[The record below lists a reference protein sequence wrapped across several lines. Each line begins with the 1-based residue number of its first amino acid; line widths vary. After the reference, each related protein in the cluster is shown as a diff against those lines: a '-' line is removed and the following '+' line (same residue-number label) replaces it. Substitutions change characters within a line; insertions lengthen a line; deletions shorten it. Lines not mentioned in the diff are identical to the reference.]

1 MTAAEQIRAELIRA
15 ARSLGA
21 PEDVSPLLERPRET
35 SHGDWATNLAMVLA
49 KPLRSKPRDIADKLR
64 DSIDLERAGV
74 SRIEIAGPGFM
85 NFWLDAGRIAS
96 GLGEIISADERYGQS
111 NVGSGRVVNVE
122 FVSANPTGPLHV
134 GHGRQAALGDA
145 IATLLEA
152 TGWKVTREFYYNDAG
167 AQIDNLAAS
176 VEARLNELEGKASQI
191 PEGGYHG
198 EYIREIAERYKANNE
213 GMSVREFAVR
223 ELRKEQ
229 DLDLQ
234 AFGVKFDKYFLESS
248 LYTDG
253 MVDDT
258 VRLLIASG
266 KTYEHEG
273 ALWLRTTDFG
283 DDKDRVMRKSDGTYT
298 YFLPDVA
305 YHVTKWKRGFRRAID
320 VQGADHHSTVTRVR
334 AGLQAL
340 DMGMSADYP
349 EYVLH
354 QMVTVMKHGE
364 EVKISKR
371 AGSYVTVRDL
381 VNEVGRDAV
390 RYFFLMR
397 KSDSQLIFNVD
408 LAASQSEENPVYYI
422 QMAHARMC
430 GIFRV
435 GEIDPESVSA
445 DDAPLD
451 VLTEPEEQ
459 ELIKALLDFPAVV
472 ESAAE
477 TLEPQRIATYLLET
491 ARLAHLWY
499 HKHHVLEQAEDV
511 TRARL
516 ALARARRA
524 DRAADTESPRPDED
538 SLRPARL
545 ALATSPDSNEIAT
558 NVGSGCWL
566 CRARLSGDP
575 VRKSRRCP
583 RRLRDF
589 LLRVGEPSH
598 QGERRRGRRLGLSDR
613 EARSPEEA
621 RRGFQRPG
629 ARGGQLLPLARAAT
643 ATI

>member
-1 MTAAEQIRAELIRA
+1 MSAADQIRAELVRA

-21 PEDVSPLLERPRET
+21 PADVDPVLERPRD
-35 SHGDWATNLAMVLA
+35 SAHGDWATNIAMVLA
-49 KPLRSKPRDIADKLR
+49 RPLRKKPAEIAALLR
-64 DSIDLERAGV
+64 DAMSLPSAGV
-74 SRIEIAGPGFM
+74 LKIDIAGPGFM
-85 NFWLDAGRIAS
+85 NFWLDAGRIARGLRDIIAANESYGKSSS
-96 GLGEIISADERYGQS
+96 GAGQ
-111 NVGSGRVVNVE
+111 VVNVE

-145 IATLLEA
+145 ISTLLEV
-152 TGWKVTREFYYNDAG
+152 TGWNVTREFYYNDAG
-167 AQIDNLAAS
+167 VQVDNLAAS
-176 VEARLNELEGKASQI
+176 VEARLAELNGESVSI

-198 EYIREIAERYKANNE
+198 EYIREIAERYKSE
-213 GMSVREFAVR
+213 SDGLSVREFAVR

-234 AFGVKFDKYFLESS
+234 AFGVRFDRYFLESS

-253 MVDDT
+253 MVDET
-258 VRLLIASG
+258 VKLLIASG

-273 ALWLRTTDFG
+273 ALWLRTTEFG

-305 YHVTKWKRGFRRAID
+305 YHVTKWKRGFHRAID

-334 AGLQAL
+334 AGLRAL
-340 DMGMSADYP
+340 DIGSPKGYP

-354 QMVTVMKHGE
+354 QMVTVMKAGD

-381 VNEVGRDAV
+381 INEVGRDAV

-435 GEIDPESVSA
+435 GEIDRESFGA
-445 DDAPLD
+445 DGVLFD
-451 VLTEPEEQ
+451 VLREPEEQ
-459 ELIKALLDFPAVV
+459 ELIKTLLDFPALV
-472 ESAAE
+472 ESSAH
-477 TLEPQRIATYLLET
+477 TLEPHRIATYLLET

-499 HKHHVLEQAEDV
+499 HKHHVLEQTEDI

-516 ALARARRA
+516 ALARGAQIV
-524 DRAADTESPRPDED
+524 
-538 SLRPARL
+538 LR
-545 ALATSPDSNEIAT
+545 N
-558 NVGSGCWL
+558 G
-566 CRARLSGDP
+566 
-575 VRKSRRCP
+575 
-583 RRLRDF
+583 LRI
-589 LLRVGEPSH
+589 LGITTP
-598 QGERRRGRRLGLSDR
+598 ERM
-613 EARSPEEA
+613 
-621 RRGFQRPG
+621 
-629 ARGGQLLPLARAAT
+629 
-643 ATI
+643 

>member
-1 MTAAEQIRAELIRA
+1 MTAADQIRAELIRA
-15 ARSLGA
+15 ARDLGA
-21 PEDVSPLLERPRET
+21 PEDIEPLLERPRET
-35 SHGDWATNLAMVLA
+35 THGDWATNLAMVLA
-49 KPLRSKPRDIADKLR
+49 KPLKSKPRDIAEKLR
-64 DSIDLERAGV
+64 TAMSLERAGV
-74 SRIEIAGPGFM
+74 SKVDIAGPGFM
-85 NFWLDAGRIAS
+85 NFFIDAGRIAS
-96 GLGEIISADERYGQS
+96 GLKEIIAANESFGRTDVGRGQ
-111 NVGSGRVVNVE
+111 VVNIE

-145 IATLLEA
+145 IATLLET

-167 AQIDNLAAS
+167 VQIDNLATS
-176 VEARLNELEGKASQI
+176 VEARLSELEGKSVQI

-198 EYIREIAERYKANNE
+198 EYIREIAERYKENSD
-213 GMSVREFAVR
+213 GLSVREFAVR

-234 AFGVKFDKYFLESS
+234 AFGVRFDRYFLESS

-305 YHVTKWKRGFRRAID
+305 YHVTKWKRGFLRAID

-340 DMGMSADYP
+340 NMGMTPNYP

-381 VNEVGRDAV
+381 ITEVGRDAV

-445 DDAPLD
+445 DEATLA

-459 ELIKALLDFPAVV
+459 ELIKALADFPTLV

-477 TLEPQRIATYLLET
+477 TLEPHRIATYLLET

-499 HKHHVLEQAEDV
+499 HKHHVLEQPEDV

-516 ALARARRA
+516 ALARGAQIV
-524 DRAADTESPRPDED
+524 
-538 SLRPARL
+538 LRNGMRIL
-545 ALATSPDSNEIAT
+545 GITSP
-558 NVGSGCWL
+558 
-566 CRARLSGDP
+566 
-575 VRKSRRCP
+575 
-583 RRLRDF
+583 
-589 LLRVGEPSH
+589 
-598 QGERRRGRRLGLSDR
+598 ERM
-613 EARSPEEA
+613 
-621 RRGFQRPG
+621 
-629 ARGGQLLPLARAAT
+629 
-643 ATI
+643 

>member
-1 MTAAEQIRAELIRA
+1 MTAAEQIRAELVRA

-21 PEDVSPLLERPRET
+21 PEDVDPVLERPRET

-49 KPLRSKPRDIADKLR
+49 KPLRTKPKVIAEKLR
-64 DSIDLERAGV
+64 DSMDLGSAGV
-74 SRIEIAGPGFM
+74 SKIDIAGPGFM
-85 NFWLDAGRIAS
+85 NFWIDSARIAS
-96 GLGEIISADERYGQS
+96 GVREIIAGGERYGHSEAGGGAQ
-111 NVGSGRVVNVE
+111 VNVE

-145 IATLLEA
+145 IATLLEV

-167 AQIDNLAAS
+167 VQIENLAAS
-176 VEARLNELEGKASQI
+176 VEARLKELNGERAEI

-213 GMSVREFAVR
+213 GLSVREFAVR

-234 AFGVKFDKYFLESS
+234 AFGVRFDRYFLESS

-266 KTYEHEG
+266 KTYEHDG
-273 ALWLRTTDFG
+273 AVWLRTTDFG
-283 DDKDRVMRKSDGTYT
+283 DDKDRVMRKRDGTYT

-320 VQGADHHSTVTRVR
+320 VQGADHHSTTTRVR

-340 DMGMSADYP
+340 EIGVSPNYP

-381 VNEVGRDAV
+381 INEVGRDAV

-435 GEIDPESVSA
+435 GEIDRESVTA
-445 DDAPLD
+445 DETSLA

-459 ELIKALLDFPAVV
+459 DLIKALADFPTLVV
-472 ESAAE
+472 SAAE
-477 TLEPQRIATYLLET
+477 TLEPHRIATYLLET

-511 TRARL
+511 TRGRL
-516 ALARARRA
+516 ALARA
-524 DRAADTESPRPDED
+524 TQIV
-538 SLRPARL
+538 LRNGL
-545 ALATSPDSNEIAT
+545 TILGITSP
-558 NVGSGCWL
+558 
-566 CRARLSGDP
+566 
-575 VRKSRRCP
+575 
-583 RRLRDF
+583 
-589 LLRVGEPSH
+589 
-598 QGERRRGRRLGLSDR
+598 ERM
-613 EARSPEEA
+613 
-621 RRGFQRPG
+621 
-629 ARGGQLLPLARAAT
+629 
-643 ATI
+643 

>member
-1 MTAAEQIRAELIRA
+1 MNAVDQIRAELIRA

-21 PEDVSPLLERPRET
+21 PEDMDPLLERPRDPA
-35 SHGDWATNLAMVLA
+35 HGDWATNLAMVLA
-49 KPLRSKPRDIADKLR
+49 RPLKAKPREIAERLR
-64 DSIDLERAGV
+64 DAMSPEKAGV
-74 SRIEIAGPGFM
+74 SSIDIAGPGFM
-85 NFWLDAGRIAS
+85 NFRLDAGRIAS
-96 GLGEIISADERYGQS
+96 GLREIINANENYGRS
-111 NVGSGRVVNVE
+111 KAGAGRVVNVE

-145 IATLLEA
+145 ISTLLEA
-152 TGWKVTREFYYNDAG
+152 TGWTVTREFYYNDAG
-167 AQIDNLAAS
+167 TQIDNLAAS
-176 VEARLNELEGKASQI
+176 VEARLNELQGKPAAI

-198 EYIREIAERYKANNE
+198 DYIRELAERYVE
-213 GMSVREFAVR
+213 ESGGLSVREFAVR

-234 AFGVKFDKYFLESS
+234 AFGVRFDRYFLESS

-253 MVDDT
+253 MVEDT

-273 ALWLRTTDFG
+273 ALWLRTTEFG
-283 DDKDRVMRKSDGTYT
+283 DDKDRVMRKSDGTFT

-305 YHVTKWKRGFRRAID
+305 YHVTKWKRGFHRAID

-340 DMGMSADYP
+340 KMGMTPEYP

-435 GEIDPESVSA
+435 GGIDRESVSA
-445 DDAPLD
+445 DNIDFN
-451 VLTEPEEQ
+451 VLREPEEQ
-459 ELIKALLDFPAVV
+459 ELIKGLLDFPELV
-472 ESAAE
+472 ESAAA
-477 TLEPQRIATYLLET
+477 TLEPQRVATYLLET

-499 HKHHVLEQAEDV
+499 HKHHVLEQQEDV

-516 ALARARRA
+516 ALARGAQIV
-524 DRAADTESPRPDED
+524 
-538 SLRPARL
+538 LRNGMTIL
-545 ALATSPDSNEIAT
+545 GITSP
-558 NVGSGCWL
+558 
-566 CRARLSGDP
+566 
-575 VRKSRRCP
+575 
-583 RRLRDF
+583 
-589 LLRVGEPSH
+589 
-598 QGERRRGRRLGLSDR
+598 ERM
-613 EARSPEEA
+613 
-621 RRGFQRPG
+621 
-629 ARGGQLLPLARAAT
+629 
-643 ATI
+643 

>member
-1 MTAAEQIRAELIRA
+1 MNAADQIRAELIRA

-21 PEDVSPLLERPRET
+21 PEDVDPLVERPRDP
-35 SHGDWATNLAMVLA
+35 SHGDWASNLAMVLA
-49 KPLRSKPRDIADKLR
+49 RPLKAKPRDVAERLR
-64 DSIDLERAGV
+64 DAIRTESAGV
-74 SRIEIAGPGFM
+74 SKIDIAGPGFM

-96 GLGEIISADERYGQS
+96 GLADIVRSNESYGRS
-111 NVGSGRVVNVE
+111 NVGGGRVVNVE

-134 GHGRQAALGDA
+134 GLGRHDALGDA
-145 IATLLEA
+145 ISTLLEV
-152 TGWKVTREFYYNDAG
+152 TGWAVTREFYYNDAG
-167 AQIDNLAAS
+167 VQIDNLAAS
-176 VEARLNELEGKASQI
+176 VEARLNELRGKSSTV

-198 EYIREIAERYKANNE
+198 DYIRELAERYAADGE
-213 GMSVREFAVR
+213 GLSIREFAVR
-223 ELRKEQ
+223 ELRREQ

-234 AFGVKFDKYFLESS
+234 AFGVRFDHYFLESS

-273 ALWLRTTDFG
+273 ALWLRTTEFG

-340 DMGMSADYP
+340 EMGVSPQYP

-435 GEIDPESVSA
+435 GGIDPESVSA
-445 DDAPLD
+445 DNVNFD
-451 VLTEPEEQ
+451 VLREPEEQ
-459 ELIKALLDFPAVV
+459 ELIKALLDFPTLV

-477 TLEPQRIATYLLET
+477 TLEPHRIATYLLET
-491 ARLAHLWY
+491 ARVAHLWY
-499 HKHHVLEQAEDV
+499 HKHHVLEQEEDV

-516 ALARARRA
+516 ALARGAQIV
-524 DRAADTESPRPDED
+524 
-538 SLRPARL
+538 LRNGMR
-545 ALATSPDSNEIAT
+545 I
-558 NVGSGCWL
+558 
-566 CRARLSGDP
+566 
-575 VRKSRRCP
+575 
-583 RRLRDF
+583 
-589 LLRVGEPSH
+589 
-598 QGERRRGRRLGLSDR
+598 LGIS
-613 EARSPEEA
+613 SPE
-621 RRGFQRPG
+621 RM
-629 ARGGQLLPLARAAT
+629 
-643 ATI
+643 

>member
-1 MTAAEQIRAELIRA
+1 MTAADQIRTELIRA
-15 ARSLGA
+15 ARGLGA
-21 PEDVSPLLERPRET
+21 SEDVDPLMERPRDA

-49 KPLRSKPRDIADKLR
+49 KPLKAKPRDIAERLR
-64 DSIDLERAGV
+64 DSMNLESAGV
-74 SRIEIAGPGFM
+74 SKIDIAGPGFM
-85 NFWLDAGRIAS
+85 NFWIDAGRIAS
-96 GLGEIISADERYGQS
+96 GLRDIIAANATYGTS
-111 NVGSGRVVNVE
+111 NVGAGRVVNVE

-145 IATLLEA
+145 ISTLLEV

-167 AQIDNLAAS
+167 AQIENLASS
-176 VEARLNELEGKASQI
+176 VEARLKELRGESGQI

-198 EYIREIAERYKANNE
+198 EYIRELAERYNANNE

-234 AFGVKFDKYFLESS
+234 AFGVHFDKYFLESS
-248 LYTDG
+248 LYTEG
-253 MVDDT
+253 MVEDT

-266 KTYEHEG
+266 RTYEHAG
-273 ALWLRTTDFG
+273 ALWLRTTEFG

-340 DMGMSADYP
+340 DMGVSEKYP

-371 AGSYVTVRDL
+371 AGAYVTVRDL

-435 GEIDPESVSA
+435 GEIDPQSVTA
-445 DDAPLD
+445 ENVDFD
-451 VLTEPEEQ
+451 VLNEADER
-459 ELIKALLDFPAVV
+459 ELIKALLDFPALV

-477 TLEPQRIATYLLET
+477 TLEPQRVATYLLET

-516 ALARARRA
+516 ALARGAQIV
-524 DRAADTESPRPDED
+524 
-538 SLRPARL
+538 LRNGMRILGITAP
-545 ALATSPDSNEIAT
+545 
-558 NVGSGCWL
+558 
-566 CRARLSGDP
+566 
-575 VRKSRRCP
+575 
-583 RRLRDF
+583 
-589 LLRVGEPSH
+589 
-598 QGERRRGRRLGLSDR
+598 ERM
-613 EARSPEEA
+613 
-621 RRGFQRPG
+621 
-629 ARGGQLLPLARAAT
+629 
-643 ATI
+643 

>member
-1 MTAAEQIRAELIRA
+1 MTAADQIRAELIRA
-15 ARSLGA
+15 ARGLGA
-21 PEDVSPLLERPRET
+21 PEDIDPLLERPRES

-49 KPLRSKPRDIADKLR
+49 KPLRTRPRDIAERLR
-64 DSIDLERAGV
+64 DAMRLEDAGV
-74 SRIEIAGPGFM
+74 SKIEIAGPGFM
-85 NFWLDAGRIAS
+85 NFWIDAGRIAS
-96 GLGEIISADERYGQS
+96 GLREIVSANERYGSSQI
-111 NVGSGRVVNVE
+111 GSGHVVNVE

-145 IATLLEA
+145 ISTLLET

-167 AQIDNLAAS
+167 VQIDNLAAS
-176 VEARLNELEGKASQI
+176 VQARLDELHGKPAQI

-198 EYIREIAERYKANNE
+198 EYIRELAERYDADNE
-213 GMSVREFAVR
+213 GLTVREFAVR

-234 AFGVKFDKYFLESS
+234 AFGVRFDRYFLESS
-248 LYTDG
+248 LYTEG
-253 MVDDT
+253 MVDET
-258 VRLLIASG
+258 VRLLVASG

-283 DDKDRVMRKSDGTYT
+283 DDKDRVMRKRDGTYT

-305 YHVTKWKRGFRRAID
+305 YHITKWKRGFRRAID

-340 DMGMSADYP
+340 EMGVEEHYP

-381 VNEVGRDAV
+381 INEVGRDAV

-397 KSDSQLIFNVD
+397 KSDSQLVFNVD

-435 GEIDPESVSA
+435 GQIDPESVTV
-445 DDAPLD
+445 DDVDYA
-451 VLTEPEEQ
+451 VLSEPEEQ
-459 ELIKALLDFPAVV
+459 ELIKALLDFPAIVA
-472 ESAAE
+472 SAAE
-477 TLEPQRIATYLLET
+477 MLEPHRVATYLHDT

-499 HKHHVLEQAEDV
+499 HKHHVLEQTEAV

-516 ALARARRA
+516 VLARSAQIV
-524 DRAADTESPRPDED
+524 
-538 SLRPARL
+538 LRNGLRIL
-545 ALATSPDSNEIAT
+545 GITSP
-558 NVGSGCWL
+558 
-566 CRARLSGDP
+566 
-575 VRKSRRCP
+575 
-583 RRLRDF
+583 
-589 LLRVGEPSH
+589 
-598 QGERRRGRRLGLSDR
+598 ERM
-613 EARSPEEA
+613 
-621 RRGFQRPG
+621 
-629 ARGGQLLPLARAAT
+629 
-643 ATI
+643 